1 MRTPNIKL
9 IRTLA
14 ASLVL
19 GAGLA
24 ACDDVTGTSAA
35 MDVQFSI
42 TREVRGG
49 EATSILPFTP
59 QVTVKPGEID
69 IFGNVRTPTPCWT
82 LSSTASESG
91 QTITF
96 VVTARPTNAEVC
108 TQVITVRDY
117 SAEIR
122 NVKSGTYTVRVL
134 QQIETVDREPVE
146 LLKTTV
152 TVP

>member
-1 MRTPNIKL
+1 MQILDIKL

-19 GAGLA
+19 GAVVS

-35 MDVQFSI
+35 MDVQLSI
-42 TREVRGG
+42 TREVRGA

-69 IFGNVRTPTPCWT
+69 IFGNIRTPTPCWT
-82 LSSTASESG
+82 LASAANESG

-96 VVTARPTNAEVC
+96 TLTARPTNAELC

-117 SAEIR
+117 SAAIQ

>member
-1 MRTPNIKL
+1 MRIPKVKL
-9 IRTLA
+9 IRALA

-24 ACDDVTGTSAA
+24 ACDDVTASSAA

-42 TREVRGG
+42 TREVRGS

-69 IFGNVRTPTPCWT
+69 IFGNIRTPTPCWT
-82 LSSTASESG
+82 LASTANESG

-96 VVTARPTNAEVC
+96 VVTARPSNAEVC

-134 QQIETVDREPVE
+134 QQLETVQREPE
-146 LLKTTV
+146 LLLETKV

>member
-1 MRTPNIKL
+1 MRVLNIKL

-14 ASLVL
+14 ASFVL
-19 GAGLA
+19 GAGAA

-35 MDVQFSI
+35 MDVQFAI

-49 EATSILPFTP
+49 EATTILPFTP

-82 LSSTASESG
+82 LASAANVSG
-91 QTITF
+91 QAITF
-96 VVTARPTNAEVC
+96 TVTARPSNAEVC

-117 SAEIR
+117 SAEIK

-134 QQIETVDREPVE
+134 QQLETVDREPVE